1 MIGEMRHLRAFL
13 TVARLNNFTRAASEL
28 HVSQSALTV
37 QIRQLEDA
45 LGVMLFDRSKRRVAL
60 TQAGKEVLA
69 PLERIVIDTESVISH
84 TRDMAGLRRGFVS
97 IAVLPSI
104 SAGLLPAVL
113 QEFTRKHPAI
123 PAQIR
128 DLVAE
133 RVIEAVKKEEVD
145 FGVGTRLR
153 LDRDLKM
160 TPLFTDRLSAFG
172 PKSHPL
178 MRRSRITLRELIQHP
193 LVLTNEGTSV
203 RDILEA
209 ALKKEKLSVVPAF
222 EVNYMST
229 VIGLVRAGLGIA
241 VLPAV
246 AESIEVSGDIARVE
260 ITNPVLNRNVE
271 IIEKKGRSPSHA
283 ASSML
288 AVLKRFTASL

>member
-1 MIGEMRHLRAFL
+1 MIGDMRHLRAFL
-13 TVARLNNFTRAASEL
+13 TIARLNNFTRAASEL

-45 LGVMLFDRSKRRVAL
+45 LGVLLFDRSKRRVAL

-69 PLERIVIDTESVISH
+69 PLERIVIDTEAVISH

-97 IAVLPSI
+97 VAVLPSL

-113 QEFTRKHPAI
+113 QEFTKKHPAI
-123 PAQIR
+123 PVQIK
-128 DLVAE
+128 DMVAE
-133 RVIEAVKKEEVD
+133 RVIDAVKKEEVD
-145 FGVGTRLR
+145 FGVGTRMK
-153 LDRDLKM
+153 RDPELKT
-160 TPLFTDRLSAFG
+160 TPLFTDRLSAFV

-178 MRRSRITLRELIQHP
+178 VRRSRITLRELTEHP
-193 LVLTNEGTSV
+193 LVLTSKGSSV
-203 RDILEA
+203 REILEA
-209 ALKKEKLSVVPAF
+209 ALRKEKLSVLPAF

-229 VIGLVRAGLGIA
+229 VIGLVKAGLGIA
-241 VLPAV
+241 ILPAV
-246 AESIEVSGDIARVE
+246 AENIQASAGITRVE
-260 ITNPVLNRNVE
+260 IINPALNRTVE

-288 AVLKRFTASL
+288 AALKRAAASY

>member
-37 QIRQLEDA
+37 QIQQLEDA
-45 LGVMLFDRSKRRVAL
+45 LGVILFDRTKRRVAL

-69 PLERIVIDTESVISH
+69 PLARIVIDTEAVISH

-113 QEFTRKHPAI
+113 QEFTKKHPAI
-123 PAQIR
+123 PVQIK
-128 DLVAE
+128 DVVAE

-145 FGVGTRLR
+145 FGVGTRFK
-153 LDRDLKM
+153 LDRELKT
-160 TPLFTDRLSAFG
+160 TPLFTDRLFAFV
-172 PKSHPL
+172 PKSHLP
-178 MRRSRITLRELIQHP
+178 MKRSRITLRELIEHP
-193 LVLTNEGTSV
+193 LVLTSKGSSV
-203 RDILEA
+203 REIFEA
-209 ALKKEKLSVVPAF
+209 ALKKEKLSVLPAF

-241 VLPAV
+241 ILPAI
-246 AESIEVSGDIARVE
+246 AETIEISPDITRLD
-260 ITNPVLNRNVE
+260 ITNPILSRSVE
-271 IIEKKGRSPSHA
+271 IIEKNGRSPSHA
-283 ASSML
+283 ASSMI
-288 AVLKRFTASL
+288 AVLKRATASL

>member
-1 MIGEMRHLRAFL
+1 MRHLRAFL
-13 TVARLNNFTRAASEL
+13 TIARLNNFTRAASEL

-45 LGVMLFDRSKRRVAL
+45 LGVLLFDRSKRRVAL

-69 PLERIVIDTESVISH
+69 PLERIVIDTEAVISH

-97 IAVLPSI
+97 VAVLPSL

-113 QEFTRKHPAI
+113 QEFTKKHPAI
-123 PAQIR
+123 PVQIK
-128 DLVAE
+128 DMVAE
-133 RVIEAVKKEEVD
+133 RVIDAVKKEEVD
-145 FGVGTRLR
+145 FGVGTRMK
-153 LDRDLKM
+153 RDPELKT
-160 TPLFTDRLSAFG
+160 TPLFTDRLSAFV

-178 MRRSRITLRELIQHP
+178 VRRSRITLRELTEHP
-193 LVLTNEGTSV
+193 LVLTSKGSSV
-203 RDILEA
+203 REILEA
-209 ALKKEKLSVVPAF
+209 ALRKEKLSVLPAF

-229 VIGLVRAGLGIA
+229 VIGLVKAGLGIA
-241 VLPAV
+241 ILPAV
-246 AESIEVSGDIARVE
+246 AENIQASAGITRVE
-260 ITNPVLNRNVE
+260 IINPALNRTVE

-288 AVLKRFTASL
+288 AALKRAAASY

>member
-1 MIGEMRHLRAFL
+1 MIGDMRHLRAFL
-13 TVARLNNFTRAASEL
+13 TIARLNNFTRAASEL

-45 LGVMLFDRSKRRVAL
+45 LGVLLFDRSKRRVAL

-69 PLERIVIDTESVISH
+69 PLERIVIDTEAVISH

-97 IAVLPSI
+97 VAVLPSL

-113 QEFTRKHPAI
+113 QEFTKKHPAI
-123 PAQIR
+123 PVQIK
-128 DLVAE
+128 DMVAE
-133 RVIEAVKKEEVD
+133 RVIDAVKKEEVD
-145 FGVGTRLR
+145 FGVGTRMK
-153 LDRDLKM
+153 RDPELKT
-160 TPLFTDRLSAFG
+160 TPLFTDRLSAFV

-178 MRRSRITLRELIQHP
+178 VRRSRITLRELTEHP
-193 LVLTNEGTSV
+193 LVLTSKGSSV
-203 RDILEA
+203 REILEA
-209 ALKKEKLSVVPAF
+209 ALRKEKLSVLPAF

-229 VIGLVRAGLGIA
+229 VIGLVKAGLGIA
-241 VLPAV
+241 ILPAV
-246 AESIEVSGDIARVE
+246 AENIQASAGITRVE
-260 ITNPVLNRNVE
+260 IINPALNRTVE

-288 AVLKRFTASL
+288 ASLKRAAASY

>member
-1 MIGEMRHLRAFL
+1 MIGDMRHLRAFL
-13 TVARLNNFTRAASEL
+13 TIARLNNFTRAASEL

-69 PLERIVIDTESVISH
+69 PLERIVIDTEAVISH

-97 IAVLPSI
+97 VAVLPSL

-113 QEFTRKHPAI
+113 QEFTKEHPAI
-123 PAQIR
+123 PVQVK
-128 DLVAE
+128 DMVAE

-145 FGVGTRLR
+145 FGVGTRMK
-153 LDRDLKM
+153 RDPELKT
-160 TPLFTDRLSAFG
+160 TPLFTDRLSAFV

-178 MRRSRITLRELIQHP
+178 VRRSRITLRELTEHP
-193 LVLTNEGTSV
+193 LVLTSKGSSV
-203 RDILEA
+203 REILEA
-209 ALKKEKLSVVPAF
+209 ALRKEKLSVLPAF

-229 VIGLVRAGLGIA
+229 VIGLVKAGLGIA
-241 VLPAV
+241 ILPAV
-246 AESIEVSGDIARVE
+246 AENIQASAGITRVE
-260 ITNPVLNRNVE
+260 IINPALNRTVE

-288 AVLKRFTASL
+288 AALKRAASSY